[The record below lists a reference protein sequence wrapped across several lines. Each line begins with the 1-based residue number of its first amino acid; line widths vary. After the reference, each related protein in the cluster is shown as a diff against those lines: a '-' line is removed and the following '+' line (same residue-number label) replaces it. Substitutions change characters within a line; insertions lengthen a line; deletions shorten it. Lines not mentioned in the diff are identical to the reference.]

1 MNACA
6 CTVVRLLLAAMLVLL
21 GGCVANSSNP
31 TVSVIEARMS
41 ATEALVSLDVTNPGG
56 RDLFVKELEYQ
67 LAHGE
72 AGLPVAEGAWRDGL
86 DLPAGKSSR
95 VELRMPFSIELLEP
109 ESRRLHLNGT
119 LHLEDRT
126 GYLGLK
132 FMDMTGTSFQIEFDA
147 KDAKP

>member
-31 TVSVIEARMS
+31 TVSVAEARMS